1 MSNRKSLIDQI
12 LDAAR
17 ASGIYNPTP
26 HAPRPLDLGD
36 DSLVPA
42 QDRLAYHL
50 LKSNGFAPPFIEE
63 RALLLSEYAT
73 LCDAREALLQ
83 RWSQLT
89 PPRQTTALQQLK
101 AQFTALWRRTL
112 DFNLQAPPG
121 LQIAGIRV
129 DFELRAFE
137 NLI

>member
-1 MSNRKSLIDQI
+1 MGWFRGVGDGTSVCTPMRYAIMSNRKSLIDQI

-50 LKSNGFAPPFIEE
+50 LKSNGFAPPFIE
-63 RALLLSEYAT
+63 
-73 LCDAREALLQ
+73 
-83 RWSQLT
+83 
-89 PPRQTTALQQLK
+89 
-101 AQFTALWRRTL
+101 
-112 DFNLQAPPG
+112 
-121 LQIAGIRV
+121 
-129 DFELRAFE
+129 
-137 NLI
+137 

>member
-1 MSNRKSLIDQI
+1 
-12 LDAAR
+12 
-17 ASGIYNPTP
+17 
-26 HAPRPLDLGD
+26 
-36 DSLVPA
+36 
-42 QDRLAYHL
+42 
-50 LKSNGFAPPFIEE
+50 
-63 RALLLSEYAT
+63 LLLSEYAT

-137 NLI
+137 NQI